1 MGDGYSTKANDNV
14 SSLFI
19 HSLRI
24 ERISLLSQVFRE
36 ETPLS
41 PQTAPKSLRKCF
53 LVTNLTEYFVMG
65 FQIKTAYSVRLLLRL
80 LPLNKKSRPGTQE
93 DQGKIILSSL
103 RWRTPNAHSTSVRQN
118 RSKAREEKKWVH
130 RTESGNRPKWDP
142 KKRRKKAAASCRIRM
157 NRPRS

>member
-41 PQTAPKSLRKCF
+41 PQTAPKSPRKCF

-65 FQIKTAYSVRLLLRL
+65 FQIKTAYFR
-80 LPLNKKSRPGTQE
+80 
-93 DQGKIILSSL
+93 SSITTTT
-103 RWRTPNAHSTSVRQN
+103 TP
-118 RSKAREEKKWVH
+118 E
-130 RTESGNRPKWDP
+130 
-142 KKRRKKAAASCRIRM
+142 
-157 NRPRS
+157 